1 MQVSTG
7 AKVAAEGLLNGS
19 LGLMVKEQ
27 VTGEVECFIVAEQ
40 QVIMKVTGLE
50 APLLL
55 LMLSYC
61 FDTTFPDGT
70 KYMYCFLEA
79 ALFGMKPKKVPSVVD
94 RMHANLFEVRHT

>member
-1 MQVSTG
+1 M
-7 AKVAAEGLLNGS
+7 AAEGLLNGS

-55 LMLSYC
+55 LMLQE
-61 FDTTFPDGT
+61 
-70 KYMYCFLEA
+70 L
-79 ALFGMKPKKVPSVVD
+79 L
-94 RMHANLFEVRHT
+94 L

>member
-1 MQVSTG
+1 MYAVILVQVSTG

-27 VTGEVECFIVAEQ
+27 LTGEVECFIVAEQ

-61 FDTTFPDGT
+61 FDTTYPDGT
-70 KYMYCFLEA
+70 KYMYCFLEV

-94 RMHANLFEVRHT
+94 EC